1 MVQCMCKM
9 MLDVA
14 EHDTVQSIVARQ
26 GDSATRFLRLRLA
39 AYGEPMRVEESV
51 IVVLNAKNSVGEVR
65 SFEGEVNADG
75 TVTLPIT
82 AWMLQ
87 TIGVLQCDVSLFD
100 VAGGKL
106 TSPMFEVEVV
116 ASVAAD
122 ETLPGDDAAGESI
135 TARLLAEERVFDLLP
150 VVEVDGYSLQ
160 PACNRKYA
168 LDLSGENFTNDRGNW
183 RHISLVLPAPED
195 SLSDNWILIYCHAPL
210 RGVGGV
216 SIDWGDVSSILFAEG
231 VIPEIL
237 KGDFD
242 IICTYSRAAGKWQ
255 IGTVQYEAIG
265 GAV

>member
-1 MVQCMCKM
+1 MAQCMCKM

-14 EHDTVQSIVARQ
+14 DRDTVQSIVARQ

-39 AYGEPMRVEESV
+39 AYGEPMRVEESA
-51 IVVLNAKNSVGEVR
+51 IVVLNAKNGAGEVR

-75 TVTLPIT
+75 TLTLPIT

-87 TIGVLQCDVSLFD
+87 SIGVLQCDVSLFD

-106 TSPMFEVEVV
+106 TTPIFEVEVV

-135 TARLLAEERVFDLLP
+135 TARLLAEEKVFELLP
-150 VVEVDGYSLQ
+150 VLELEGYSLH

-168 LDLSGENFTNDRGNW
+168 LDLSGDSFATEEGW
-183 RHISLVLPAPED
+183 RNISLVLPTPED
-195 SLSDNWILIYCHAPL
+195 SAGDNWILIYCHAPL
-210 RGVGGV
+210 RATGGV
-216 SIDWGDVSSILFAEG
+216 SIDWGEVTSLLFADG
-231 VIPEIL
+231 IIPEIT

-255 IGTVQYEAIG
+255 IGAVQYEAVG